1 MAGLLQGFPSPAS
14 AADTWQGFPDLPA
27 SERPVSGTVGKVKPR
42 PASHTAKV
50 HAPRVAW
57 PTPGTATVDVPAGT
71 EPSGR
76 ASAAPSL
83 STTEAK
89 AAGLPVSVSP
99 ARAGKQALRAETAK
113 IPAAQTVGKA
123 KISMLGQ
130 DTARAAGIRGVVLT
144 AGRADGA
151 TTQGQVG
158 LSLDYSGFADAYG
171 GGYGARLQLVRLPQC
186 ALTTPDK
193 AACRTGVP
201 VPSRNDTERQVLTAD
216 SVTVPGTAA
225 KTNASAVTVLAATA
239 GTASDKGDYKATS
252 LSASSTWST
261 NLNTGDFSW
270 SYDMPVPS
278 VPGGLAPD
286 LGLSYSSGSID
297 GRSSNSNNQ
306 ASWIG
311 DGFDMWP
318 GYIERRYKPCGDD
331 GIKTDGVEPGDQ
343 CWAYDNATISF
354 NGKGGELIPTSTAGL
369 WKLKNDDG
377 TRIERID
384 GDSTRANGDDNNE
397 YWKVTLPSGIQYF
410 FGYNR
415 LPNWTTS
422 KPETK
427 SVWTAPVFGDDT
439 GDPCHAST
447 FAASWCQ
454 QAWRWNLDY
463 VLDPHG
469 NDITYWYTQETNS
482 YGRNLKATDDTPY
495 VRGGYL
501 NRIDYGQRQQDIYST
516 TKLPAAQVVFGNSE
530 RCLEA
535 GSICS
540 DIKTNKF
547 YWYDTPWDLNCDAG
561 TDCTDGRLSPVFF
574 TRKRLTSVTAQTLQ
588 SDNTYLPVDSWSFS
602 HHWGMADIDYQLLLD
617 SIQHTGK
624 AGGTLDLP
632 KVTFDYDQL
641 PNRADKPEDGRAPF
655 IKERLG
661 TVDDEYGGQI
671 DVNYKPG
678 TCSVDSP
685 PVPETNTTR
694 CMPQYYQPSNDV
706 AKTLEWFNK
715 YVVDTVIQTDRTGG
729 APDMVTAYTYL
740 GDAAWHYDD
749 DDGITKEKLKTWSQW
764 RGYAHVRVQT
774 GSDAIKHTQ
783 SDHYFLRGMDGDRK
797 DTSGGSKAVTVDDG
811 EGGSIT
817 DHESAAGFEYRTET
831 YSKPGGVVLSKTV
844 RAPWHHETA
853 KRVRTW
859 GTATANLIGADLSR
873 DYTSLD
879 DGQGQKW
886 RVTTTDPTYENL
898 AGRITQAQVTHD
910 DGTATCTRTTYP
922 PNTTGIINMPS
933 EVEAVSVG
941 CGTTP
946 VRTTKADGTGSQV
959 LSDIRTLYDGQAWN
973 TAPTKNQSVI
983 TETLTGHD
991 GRYATYQDSKAT
1003 FDSYGRPL
1011 TVSDIES
1018 TTKYDTTGQTSPV
1031 TTQATDTR
1039 TTTTSYTPINTN
1051 NPRPASMTVTSPPA
1065 TAGVSASAETTTSYF
1080 DALRGLTTGQND
1092 TNSKRTDMV
1101 YDPLGR
1107 LSKVWLPNRSKTNK
1121 DTPNSEY
1128 VYHVTAN
1135 TIVSVES
1142 KALRKDGTQESSW
1155 TLYDGFLRPR
1165 QTQAPGP
1172 DSGYLL
1178 TDTFYDDR
1186 GQSVLGFAPYY
1197 AAGTTVTAGKLLSL
1211 DDTENVETQTI
1222 TAYDGLGRPTTV
1234 KTAAGSSDQPKLLS
1248 TTTTIYGGDRTTVI
1262 PPLGATPTT
1271 AITDAQGRTSELRQY
1286 HNADA
1291 TGAYDRTTYKY
1302 DPAGHMTTLTGP
1314 DNAQWTWTYDLQG
1327 RQIQAVDPDKG
1338 TSDSHYDNRDQLIWT
1353 KDSESRQLYY
1363 DYDQLG
1369 RKLAVHTGS
1378 ATGLLTASWKYDPSN
1393 YEGQL
1398 ASSSSYR
1405 TVGGT
1410 QYEYKTAVNFYDN
1423 LYRPTRTT
1431 TTIPN
1436 VPGEEAFPDSLQVN
1450 TTYNPDGTLA
1460 STSYPGA
1467 GNLPNEVIAP
1477 TYDALHRVT
1486 AITGFLTDVK
1496 YSLTGKPLQYTLST
1510 GGPTVQIQNE
1520 YEWGTQRLA
1529 ATRTDRQNVSAA
1541 ARAVAYTYDQAG
1553 NVQAM
1558 SDRAGAVHDTQCFTY
1573 DYLQRLSKAWTQS
1586 TDTCADSP
1594 STSLIGGP
1602 APYWTDYTYNSDGSR
1617 QSETQHDPAGNTAKD
1632 VTRSYAY
1639 DAPHTAHGL
1648 SQVTTAGTA
1657 PSTEGFTYDNTG
1669 NTLTHTSTAGTDSS
1683 YAWDAAGHLSMV
1695 TQGTLTTD
1703 YAYDAD
1709 GNRLVQHVKDTA
1721 QPASEKTVLYLGNTE
1736 LSLTKGATAPT
1747 CTRYYDLDGA
1757 TAVKTDDGKISFLAS
1772 DHHDTSDV
1780 SIDAATGATS
1790 IRRSTPFGAPRGTQP
1805 TTWPGSKG
1813 FVGGTDDP
1821 SGLTHLGAREYD
1833 PDNGRFISVD
1843 PVLDVTNPQS
1853 LNGYAY
1859 SNNSPAT
1866 SADPTGLD
1874 YGCGPSAGACLP
1886 PDPDANAS
1894 HCPPFCSA
1902 DGKPHGPSTGG
1913 PHNGGNVNP
1922 NGTPGGGG
1930 IDAGGGGGGGGG
1942 GHREEPQKCS
1952 WYDVGCGAK
1961 QIWHEHPV
1969 LTAVVAT
1976 AVVVGTVACIATV
1989 ACGAI
1994 ALSAAV
2000 AVAEAST
2007 MGATA
2012 AVVAGATTVIA
2023 EGGLALGA
2031 SVTLASGTAAV
2042 VVGASKEASP
2052 ATTRTAAT
2060 AESVGAKAVKA
2071 IGSSPG
2077 CKSFTPDTPVLMAD
2091 GTSKTIGKMEP
2102 GDHVA
2107 TADPGSGKRKGSRP
2121 VAAVW
2126 KNHDYDLVDLD
2137 VRQPSGAVTTIHTT
2151 AKHLVW
2157 DDTDHKWVP
2166 TSKLIAGH
2174 ALNTNTGNHAI
2185 VARVTARPGDRDMYN
2200 LTVDDLHTYYV
2211 VAGDTPVLVHN
2222 CDSTVARFVA
2232 GSDGVVDDLKYP
2244 VTATERYDRVS
2255 QYGGA
2260 QTRTPAGRAARAAAE
2275 GQACPVCGNTMIS
2288 GTATRPVPE
2297 HDPPL
2302 LLHYYRFGG
2311 SEMTDAERRAY
2322 ARTEG
2327 ISGAACWQCQKEQGL
2342 EMMKVS
2348 IAIARNLGL

>member
-1 MAGLLQGFPSPAS
+1 MGRTERTRARIAAVVSGVVMAALLQGFPSQAS
-14 AADTWQGFPDLPA
+14 ATDWQGFPDLPA
-27 SERPVSGTVGKVKPR
+27 SEKPVSGTVGKVKPR
-42 PASHTAKV
+42 AGAHAGKV
-50 HAPRVAW
+50 HALRAVW
-57 PTPGTATVDVPAGT
+57 PKVGTATVALPTGAESSSRAAAASPPA
-71 EPSGR
+71 
-76 ASAAPSL
+76 
-83 STTEAK
+83 TEAVK
-89 AAGLPVSVSP
+89 AGSLPVLVSP
-99 ARAGKQALRAETAK
+99 AHAGKQRLQAQTAK
-113 IPAAQTVGKA
+113 ASPAQAVGKA
-123 KISMLGQ
+123 KISVLGQ
-130 DTARAAGIRGVVLT
+130 AAARAAGVRGVMLT

-151 TTQGQVG
+151 TQQGD
-158 LSLDYSGFADAYG
+158 LRLTLDYSGFADAYG
-171 GGYGARLQLVRLPQC
+171 GGYGARLHLVRLPQC

-201 VPSRNDTERQVLTAD
+201 VPSRNDTERHVLTAD
-216 SVTVPGTAA
+216 SVTVPGAAA
-225 KTNASAVTVLAATA
+225 KTSAAAVTVLAATA

-252 LSASSTWST
+252 LSPSATWST

-270 SYDMPVPS
+270 SYDMPVPD
-278 VPGGLAPD
+278 VPGKLVPD

-331 GIKTDGVEPGDQ
+331 GVKTDGVEPGDQ

-354 NGKGGELIPTSTAGL
+354 NGKGGELIPSSTAGL

-384 GDSTRANGDDNNE
+384 GDSARANGDDNNE

-415 LPNWTTS
+415 LPNWTTG

-427 SVWTAPVFGDDT
+427 SVWTAPVFGNDS

-447 FAASWCQ
+447 FATSWCQ

-469 NDITYWYTQETNS
+469 NDITYWYTQESNS

-501 NRIDYGQRQQDIYST
+501 DRIDYGQRQKDIYST
-516 TKLPAAQVVFGNSE
+516 TNLPAAQVVFGNSE

-535 GSICS
+535 GTTCN
-540 DIKTNKF
+540 DIKANKF

-561 TDCTDGRLSPVFF
+561 TDCTNGRLSPVFF

-588 SDNTYLPVDSWSFS
+588 SNGTYLPVDSWSFG
-602 HHWGMADIDYQLLLD
+602 HHWGMADTDYQLLLD

-671 DVNYKPG
+671 DINYKPG

-694 CMPQYYQPSNDV
+694 CMPQYYQPSNEV
-706 AKTLEWFNK
+706 PKTLEWFNK

-774 GSDAIKHTQ
+774 GSIATKDTQ

-797 DTSGGSKAVTVDDG
+797 DASGGTKTVTIPDG
-811 EGGSIT
+811 EGGTLT

-831 YSKPGGVVLSKTV
+831 YSKPGSGVLSKTV

-853 KRVRTW
+853 KRVRSW
-859 GTATANLIGADLSR
+859 GTATANLTGADTTR

-898 AGRITQAQVTHD
+898 AGRITKAEHTYD

-922 PNTTGIINMPS
+922 PNTTGILDMPS
-933 EVEAVSVG
+933 EVEAVSVD
-941 CGTTP
+941 CDTTP
-946 VRTTKADGTGSQV
+946 VRITKADGTGSQI
-959 LSDIRTLYDGQAWN
+959 LSDVRTLYDGQAWN
-973 TAPTKNQSVI
+973 TAPTKNESVI

-1031 TTQATDTR
+1031 TTKANDTR
-1039 TTTTSYTPINTN
+1039 TTTTSYTPISTA

-1065 TAGVSASAETTTSYF
+1065 TPGVSTSAQTTTSYF
-1080 DALRGLTTGQND
+1080 DALRGLASAQVD
-1092 TNSKRTDMV
+1092 TNNKRTDLV
-1101 YDPLGR
+1101 YDALGR
-1107 LSKVWLPNRSKTNK
+1107 LNKVWLPNRSKTNK

-1128 VYHVTAN
+1128 AYHVDAN
-1135 TIVSVES
+1135 SIVSVES
-1142 KALRKDGTQESSW
+1142 KALRKDGSQESSY

-1165 QTQAPGP
+1165 QTQNPGP
-1172 DSGYLL
+1172 DGGYLL

-1186 GQSVLGFAPYY
+1186 GQGVLGFAPYY
-1197 AAGTTVTAGKLLSL
+1197 ASGTTVTAGKLLSL
-1211 DDTENVETQTI
+1211 ENTEEVETQTI

-1271 AITDAQGRTSELRQY
+1271 TVTDAQGRTSEVRQY

-1291 TGAYDRTTYKY
+1291 TGAYDLTQYTY
-1302 DPAGHMTTLTGP
+1302 DPAGHMTTLIGP
-1314 DNAQWTWTYDLQG
+1314 DNAHWSWTYDLQG
-1327 RQIQAVDPDKG
+1327 RQIQAIDPDKG
-1338 TSDSHYDNRDQLIWT
+1338 TSDSHYDDRDQLIST
-1353 KDSESRQLYY
+1353 KDSENRQLYY

-1369 RKLAVHTGS
+1369 RKLGVHTGS
-1378 ATGLLTASWKYDPSN
+1378 ATGPLTASWKYDPSG

-1405 TVGGT
+1405 TVGST
-1410 QYEYKTAVNFYDN
+1410 QYEYKTTVNFYDN

-1431 TTIPN
+1431 TAIPN

-1460 STSYPGA
+1460 STSYPAA
-1467 GNLPNEVIAP
+1467 GNLPNEVTAS
-1477 TYDALHRVT
+1477 TYDTLHRAT

-1510 GGPTVQIQNE
+1510 GGPKVQIQNE

-1529 ATRTDRQNVSAA
+1529 STRTDRENVSAA

-1553 NVQAM
+1553 NVLAM

-1573 DYLQRLSKAWTQS
+1573 DYLQRLTKAWTQS

-1594 STSLIGGP
+1594 STGIIGGP
-1602 APYWTDYTYNSDGSR
+1602 APYWTDYAYNADGTR
-1617 QSETQHDPAGNTAKD
+1617 QSEKQHDPAGNTAKD
-1632 VTRSYAY
+1632 VTRNYAY
-1639 DAPHTAHGL
+1639 DAPHTEHGL
-1648 SQVTTAGTA
+1648 SQVTTAGPT

-1669 NTLTHTSTAGTDSS
+1669 NTVTHTATPGTGSS
-1683 YAWDAAGHLSMV
+1683 YAWDAAGRLSTV

-1709 GNRLVQHVKDTA
+1709 GNRLVQHVRDTA
-1721 QPASEKTVLYLGNTE
+1721 QPSAEKTVLYLGNTE

-1757 TAVKTDDGKISFLAS
+1757 TAVKTDDGKISFLAG
-1772 DHHDTSDV
+1772 DHHDTADV
-1780 SIDAATGATS
+1780 SIDAATGATTV
-1790 IRRSTPFGAPRGTQP
+1790 RRSTPFGAPRGTQP
-1805 TTWPGSKG
+1805 TTWSGSKG
-1813 FVGGTDDP
+1813 FVGGTNDP
-1821 SGLTHLGAREYD
+1821 TGLTHLGAREYD
-1833 PDNGRFISVD
+1833 PANGRFISVD
-1843 PVLDVTNPQS
+1843 PVLNVTAAQS

-1859 SNNSPAT
+1859 ALNSPVT
-1866 SADPTGLD
+1866 QSDPTGLD
-1874 YGCGPSAGACLP
+1874 PCGGLKCGHAGDDCS
-1886 PDPDANAS
+1886 DPDIYCHDS
-1894 HCPPFCSA
+1894 KPDGTA
-1902 DGKPHGPSTGG
+1902 DSSG
-1913 PHNGGNVNP
+1913 VV
-1922 NGTPGGGG
+1922 PG
-1930 IDAGGGGGGGGG
+1930 GGGGGGGGG
-1942 GHREEPQKCS
+1942 GHGGGGGGHREAPQKCS
-1952 WYDVGCGAK
+1952 WYDVGCHAK
-1961 QIWHEHPV
+1961 KVWHEHPV

-1976 AVVVGTVACIATV
+1976 AVVVGAVACIATV

-1994 ALSAAV
+1994 AMGAAV

-2031 SVTLASGTAAV
+2031 SVALAGGTAAV
-2042 VVGASKEASP
+2042 VAGASKEASP

-2060 AESVGAKAVKA
+2060 AESVGAKAASAGKSA
-2071 IGSSPG
+2071 TE
-2077 CKSFTPDTPVLMAD
+2077 CRSFTPDTPVLLAD
-2091 GTSKTIGKMEP
+2091 GTSKAIGTIAI
-2102 GDHVA
+2102 GDRVA
-2107 TADPGSGKRKGSRP
+2107 TADPDTGKRKGARQ
-2121 VAAVW
+2121 VTTVW
-2126 KNHDYDLVDLD
+2126 QNHDYDLVDLD
-2137 VRQPSGAVTTIHTT
+2137 VRQPNGTVATIHTT

-2157 DDTDHKWVP
+2157 DDTVHKWVP

-2174 ALNTNTGNHAI
+2174 ALNTETGHHAI
-2185 VARVTARPGDRDMYN
+2185 VTRVKVRLGDRDMYN
-2200 LTVDDLHTYYV
+2200 LTVEDLHTYYV
-2211 VAGDTPVLVHN
+2211 LAGTTPVLVHN
-2222 CDSTVARFVA
+2222 CGPKLYRSPHK
-2232 GSDGVVDDLKYP
+2232 GNK
-2244 VTATERYDRVS
+2244 
-2255 QYGGA
+2255 
-2260 QTRTPAGRAARAAAE
+2260 AAE
-2275 GQACPVCGNTMIS
+2275 ERGMDPANHPDHGRHA
-2288 GTATRPVPE
+2288 GTAYIGESEGVAQQYAVQGIFEDGYWEYTMHEDFAKHFPADKFRAV
-2297 HDPPL
+2297 HDNKPGEFQWLIPRAKIPL
-2302 LLHYYRFGG
+2302 FNSLIVDSKWINYY
-2311 SEMTDAERRAY
+2311 
-2322 ARTEG
+2322 
-2327 ISGAACWQCQKEQGL
+2327 QGY
-2342 EMMKVS
+2342 
-2348 IAIARNLGL
+2348 RW